1 MRRVLKALLTL
12 LGFTGCDLLVNCCA
26 YGTPYAEFE
35 LKGTVSDG
43 KELIENVEVSFSS
56 SNPYL
61 DNHTMITDHN
71 GKFVYKDTYT
81 EAADFQYTLIANDL
95 NGKYESDTIKGYI
108 LLSDFKRKKRDDKWF
123 DGKATKTENFI
134 LKEKNG
140 K

>member
-1 MRRVLKALLTL
+1 MKRLFRKILTI
-12 LGFTGCDLLVNCCA
+12 LGFTGCDLLISCME

-43 KELIENVEVSFSS
+43 EELIENVEVSFSS
-56 SNPYL
+56 NNPYL
-61 DNHTMITDHN
+61 DSLTMITDHK
-71 GKFVYKDTYT
+71 GEFSFKDSYT
-81 EAADFQYTLIANDL
+81 EATDFQYTLIANDL

-108 LLSDFKRKKRDDKWF
+108 LRSDFKRKKRDDQWF

-134 LKEKNG
+134 LKEKTG

>member
-1 MRRVLKALLTL
+1 MKRLFRKILTI
-12 LGFTGCDLLVNCCA
+12 LGFTGCDLLINCCA

-35 LKGTVSDG
+35 LKGTVSNG
-43 KELIENVEVSFSS
+43 EIPLENVEISFSS
-56 SNPYL
+56 
-61 DNHTMITDHN
+61 NHFLVDCQTITDKN
-71 GKFVYKDTYT
+71 GGFSFKDANT

-108 LLSDFKRKKRDDKWF
+108 LRSDFKRKKRDDSWF
-123 DGKATKTENFI
+123 EGKATKTENFL

>member
-43 KELIENVEVSFSS
+43 EKLIENVGVSFSS
-56 SNPYL
+56 NNPYL
-61 DNHTMITDHN
+61 DSLTMITDHK
-71 GKFVYKDTYT
+71 GEFSFKDTYT
-81 EAADFQYTLIANDL
+81 EATDFQYTLIANDL

-108 LLSDFKRKKRDDKWF
+108 LRSDFKRKKRDDQWF

>member
-1 MRRVLKALLTL
+1 MRRILQMLLTI
-12 LGFTGCDLLVNCCA
+12 LGFTGCDLLTSCME
-26 YGTPYAEFE
+26 YGSPYAEFE

-43 KELIENVEVSFSS
+43 EKLIENVGVSFSS
-56 SNPYL
+56 NNPYL
-61 DNHTMITDHN
+61 DSLTMITDHK
-71 GKFVYKDTYT
+71 GEFSFKASYT
-81 EAADFQYTLIANDL
+81 EATDFQYTLIANDL

-108 LLSDFKRKKRDDKWF
+108 LRSDFKRKKRDDQWF

>member
-1 MRRVLKALLTL
+1 MRRAFKILLSL
-12 LGFTGCDLLVNCCA
+12 LGFTGCDLLISCME

-43 KELIENVEVSFSS
+43 EVLIENVEVSFSS
-56 SNPYL
+56 NNPYL
-61 DNHTMITDHN
+61 DNLTMITDHN
-71 GKFVYKDTYT
+71 GKFVFKDTYT

-108 LLSDFKRKKRDDKWF
+108 LLSDFKRKKRDDSWF
-123 DGKATKTENFI
+123 DGKASKTENFI
-134 LKEKNG
+134 LKKKNG